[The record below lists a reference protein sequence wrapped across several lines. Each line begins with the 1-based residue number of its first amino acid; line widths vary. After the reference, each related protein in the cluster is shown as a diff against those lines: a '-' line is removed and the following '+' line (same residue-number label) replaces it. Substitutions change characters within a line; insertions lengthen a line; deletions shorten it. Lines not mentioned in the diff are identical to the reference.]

1 MHGFNL
7 VLGSVL
13 AYSWSKNLVVRAQQ
27 VVTYFRASHAPLAA
41 LRKAAEELQITQG
54 LQSSNTT
61 RFTSNYACTSSVQG
75 HAPAF
80 TLVKQRGSVVITN
93 QDVAATLEDAAFW
106 ADLAKLNKVLKPI
119 SRVVMVVQGDSTTMA
134 DICRC
139 VLHGLV
145 SAVAHEQR
153 LIVWTGAGLLVRTV
167 KISGHVQH
175 QHLTGLLSTVPSVH
189 AVAVAQVLAVPG
201 KGAG

>member
-1 MHGFNL
+1 MEQVAFSQAVDCLERKRQVALLATWQIHCLVVFNMCTVQQYNAAANYRCAMHGFNL

-41 LRKAAEELQITQG
+41 LRKAAEELHITQG

-119 SRVVMVVQGDSTTMA
+119 SRVVMVVQGDSTTLA
-134 DICRC
+134 DICR
-139 VLHGLV
+139 
-145 SAVAHEQR
+145 
-153 LIVWTGAGLLVRTV
+153 
-167 KISGHVQH
+167 
-175 QHLTGLLSTVPSVH
+175 
-189 AVAVAQVLAVPG
+189 
-201 KGAG
+201 